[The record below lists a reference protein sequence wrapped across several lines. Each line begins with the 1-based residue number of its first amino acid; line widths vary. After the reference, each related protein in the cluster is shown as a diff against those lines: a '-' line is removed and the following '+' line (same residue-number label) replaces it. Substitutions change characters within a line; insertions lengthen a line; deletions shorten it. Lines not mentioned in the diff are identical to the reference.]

1 MDIDKSIQAAFK
13 YLQAGN
19 LHQAENICW
28 KILEVQPDNA
38 DAMHFLGIIFYSSG
52 NYDLAIQ
59 NIKKSLHFNS
69 TNAEAYFDLGN
80 AYHEKGQLD
89 DAITNYQKA
98 IEIEPNFVDAYN
110 NLGLAV
116 QDKGKLKDA
125 IIYYQKAIEINP
137 DFADAYN
144 NLGIAFYAGGQFDK
158 ALIYF
163 QKAIQFNPNLADPYN
178 NLGKILQGK
187 GQLDKSITFYQKAL
201 KLNPDLL
208 SASDNVNKLLYP
220 DEFDIHDIALACN
233 YLETIFQNH
242 THLDEAIAQNQK
254 ISHMPI
260 LISVCVFNRKKITQL
275 SLAQTKR
282 YKTSYCH
289 LEVCNDHSTEYDNS
303 FLEPY
308 ADEVIQLPAKIGI
321 DNLRWYQFRKFLETD
336 FDFLYMTDNDIIHD
350 PQYVPMLEA
359 LYEIGNKR
367 LPVCLYNSQFHMDP
381 NIILFYKSGLILK
394 ETAPGFSMFY
404 DRKMVDKIVAKLDK
418 VGIDNRHIS
427 WDYKASSY
435 LCLPYITPERSFL
448 EHYGAGGKSNIDYE
462 RDRAINPT
470 KYLQERR
477 ESILKYLI
485 ENIDMQIN
493 F

>member
-13 YLQAGN
+13 CLQAGN
-19 LHQAENICW
+19 LHQAENICR
-28 KILEVQPDNA
+28 KILEIQPDNA
-38 DAMHFLGIIFYSSG
+38 DAMHFLGVIFYSSG

-110 NLGLAV
+110 NLGLAI
-116 QDKGKLKDA
+116 QDEGNLDKA
-125 IIYYQKAIEINP
+125 IAYYQKAIEINP

-220 DEFDIHDIALACN
+220 DEFHIQDIALACN

-242 THLDEAIAQNQK
+242 THLDEAIAQNQE

-289 LEVCNDHSTEYDNS
+289 LEVYNDHSTEYDNS

-308 ADEVIQLPAKIGI
+308 ADEVIQLPAKMGI

-404 DRKMVDKIVAKLDK
+404 DRKMVDKIVAKIDK

-470 KYLQERR
+470 KYLQVRR